1 MYSEKYESK
10 ETLGNLSSCPVSILV
25 SVLTILMRDA
35 GQEAII
41 ADFAV
46 VPLRNVKIAFY
57 QRNGIRKHIKY

>member
-1 MYSEKYESK
+1 MYSEKYFSK
-10 ETLGNLSSCPVSILV
+10 ETIGNLSFVNPCKCAYNS
-25 SVLTILMRDA
+25 DA